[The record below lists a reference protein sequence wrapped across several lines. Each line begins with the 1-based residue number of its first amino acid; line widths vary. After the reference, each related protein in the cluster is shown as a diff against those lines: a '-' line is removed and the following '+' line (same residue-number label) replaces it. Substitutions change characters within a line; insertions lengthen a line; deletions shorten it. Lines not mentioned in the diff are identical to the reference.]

1 MSASLLF
8 RQNPPVQPSASTWQV
23 GLRNGAVTESA
34 HLAYPL
40 MKGDPDVD
48 RPPRLAEGL
57 ALEQDGSDAVVTLV
71 VSTAEAIELMNA
83 TAESD

>member
-1 MSASLLF
+1 
-8 RQNPPVQPSASTWQV
+8 
-23 GLRNGAVTESA
+23 
-34 HLAYPL
+34 